1 MINKNRQQINK
12 KFKFNAFICIKFL
25 LCLFLILN
33 LISCTKK
40 LIDYDLEIVETKAE
54 ETKVFS
60 FEKSNNNLEQSKV
73 VTKKDK
79 DKLVNEHIKEIIK
92 KRTRKPVI
100 AKGIYLPAYVAGN
113 PERFEPIFQNII
125 NSDINT
131 IVVDIKDELGRITIG
146 NDSEIV
152 KDLKTSWIQIN
163 DAQSFIDRCHENN
176 IYVVARIVS
185 FLDNFAPRQDTEIAI
200 KTKTGKLY
208 RDAMGYYWLNPYKE
222 KTREYLKQ
230 IALSAADSGFDEI
243 QMDYFRFS
251 TDRGMRNVEFDEA
264 DMKGLTRIE
273 LITNFAQELYTA
285 LIEKNVFFSI
295 DVYGSII
302 NSYKDQWNIGQDF
315 PNLIKYC
322 DYICPMIYP
331 SHYANKTFGFDVP
344 DLFPHD
350 TIYKALTGATSVIDN
365 SYDNT
370 SHYGIVRPWLQGFTA
385 NWLETYMVY
394 DPKELREQIQAAKE
408 AGYEEWLFW
417 QGGGVYKWDAFLY
430 PDTEKK
436 DNEINK

>member
-1 MINKNRQQINK
+1 MYRFNNVK
-12 KFKFNAFICIKFL
+12 KRYLIYVLVIIVVILYNYFL
-25 LCLFLILN
+25 VA
-33 LISCTKK
+33 CTKK
-40 LIDYDLEIVETKAE
+40 IIDYDLEIVETVAE
-54 ETKVFS
+54 ETKAFS
-60 FEKSNNNLEQSKV
+60 FEKSNSSIDQSSV

-79 DKLVNEHIKEIIK
+79 DKLINEHIKEIIK
-92 KRTRKPVI
+92 KRTRKPVK
-100 AKGIYLPAYVAGN
+100 AKGVYLPAYVAGN
-113 PERFEPIFQNII
+113 PERFDPIFKNIL

-146 NDSEIV
+146 NDAPLV

-163 DAQSFIDRCHENN
+163 DVQSFIKKCHDND

-185 FLDNFAPRQDTEIAI
+185 FLDNFAPRQDTELAI
-200 KTKTGKLY
+200 RTKTGKLY
-208 RDAMGYYWLNPYKE
+208 KDNMGYYWLNPFKD

-230 IALSAADSGFDEI
+230 IAMAAADAGFDEV

-264 DMKGLTRIE
+264 DVKGLTRIE
-273 LITNFAQELYTA
+273 LITNFAQELYTM
-285 LIEKNVFFSI
+285 LIEKNVYFSI

-350 TIYKALTGATSVIDN
+350 TIYKAMTGASSVIEN

-394 DPKELREQIQAAKE
+394 EPKELKDQIAAVSE
-408 AGYEEWLFW
+408 AGYDEWLFW

-430 PDTEKK
+430 PDSKTEEK
-436 DNEINK
+436 ETE

>member
-1 MINKNRQQINK
+1 MYRFNNVK
-12 KFKFNAFICIKFL
+12 KRYLIYVLVIIVVILYNYFL
-25 LCLFLILN
+25 VA
-33 LISCTKK
+33 CTKK
-40 LIDYDLEIVETKAE
+40 IIDYDLEIVETVAE
-54 ETKVFS
+54 ETKAFS
-60 FEKSNNNLEQSKV
+60 FEKSNSSIDQSSV

-79 DKLVNEHIKEIIK
+79 DKLINEHIKEIIK
-92 KRTRKPVI
+92 KRTRKPVK
-100 AKGIYLPAYVAGN
+100 AKGVYLPAYVAGN
-113 PERFEPIFQNII
+113 SERFDPIFKNIL

-146 NDSEIV
+146 NDAPLV

-163 DAQSFIDRCHENN
+163 DVQSFIKKCHDND

-185 FLDNFAPRQDTEIAI
+185 FLDNFAPRQDTELAI
-200 KTKTGKLY
+200 RTKTGKLY
-208 RDAMGYYWLNPYKE
+208 KDNMGYYWLNPFKD

-230 IALSAADSGFDEI
+230 IAMAAADAGFDEV

-264 DMKGLTRIE
+264 DVKGLTRIE
-273 LITNFAQELYTA
+273 LITNFAQELYTM
-285 LIEKNVFFSI
+285 LIEKNVYFSI

-350 TIYKALTGATSVIDN
+350 TIYKAMTGASSVIEN

-394 DPKELREQIQAAKE
+394 EPKELKDQIAAVSE
-408 AGYEEWLFW
+408 AGYDEWLFW

-430 PDTEKK
+430 PDSKTEEK
-436 DNEINK
+436 ETE